1 MEEIESET
9 KQKQTLLQT
18 EIIDKNFNKEEFIK
32 FCLTKK
38 EGGDDINNWALE
50 ELKEIINEFVSQS
63 AEKKDID
70 NKENLLNSEKKEKDN
85 EEKPKVIKEQ
95 TIKCKKLLKTAL
107 NDKKITV
114 TIKNPKEMDGGLF
127 GKNIFYMKLKL
138 PQWDGQFLEDLVILI
153 YFEFFLQDIFLVTL
167 FHFYLVKK

>member
-18 EIIDKNFNKEEFIK
+18 EIIDKNLNKEEFIK

-107 NDKKITV
+107 NDKK
-114 TIKNPKEMDGGLF
+114 
-127 GKNIFYMKLKL
+127 
-138 PQWDGQFLEDLVILI
+138 
-153 YFEFFLQDIFLVTL
+153 
-167 FHFYLVKK
+167 